1 MAFMALILFD
11 TGRPNLWPF
20 ALGDR
25 PAALAVR
32 LPLLGPLLYLALRAD
47 PPDGA
52 R

>member
-11 TGRPNLWPF
+11 TGRPNPWPF
-20 ALGDR
+20 ALDR

>member
-11 TGRPNLWPF
+11 AGRPNPWPF
-20 ALGDR
+20 ALDR